1 MLFFPL
7 LNAKLYKI
15 FYWDKYFLIKVQ
27 KLTVVCFTLR
37 GVKTGYNMWL
47 CSAKRLEYCLAG
59 LEKLYFQNSC
69 VEFYEQSH
77 YARADKQ
84 QTLRHIQELE

>member
-27 KLTVVCFTLR
+27 KLTVIRFTLR
-37 GVKTGYNMWL
+37 GVKTAYNKWL
-47 CSAKRLEYCLAG
+47 CSAKRLQYCLAG
-59 LEKLYFQNSC
+59 LEKLNFQNSC
-69 VEFYEQSH
+69 VELIYITKLSQVMAH
-77 YARADKQ
+77 LHNL
-84 QTLRHIQELE
+84 T